1 MFFGWKNPLISSI
14 TGEDWAIGIYQHIPE
29 PSTVLL
35 RGHYIQHNGKTI
47 ALDLMHN
54 DEIGVFVGVHF
65 STMTYDD
72 SIIYTISDIED
83 KRFRYR
89 MGYTRSDKK
98 IWEFFRKNKF
108 FYASNDLGSLV
119 ENYVKNCALL

>member
-1 MFFGWKNPLISSI
+1 MEIF
-14 TGEDWAIGIYQHIPE
+14 AY
-29 PSTVLL
+29 
-35 RGHYIQHNGKTI
+35 
-47 ALDLMHN
+47 LDLMYN
-54 DEIGVFVGVHF
+54 EEIGVFVGVHF

-72 SIIYTISDIED
+72 SIIYTLSDIED

-89 MGYTRSDKK
+89 MGYTKSDKK